1 MMATT
6 GGLGCVGTFDTGRSG
21 VSGVERALVF
31 EALAD
36 GCRRHLLD
44 RLRSGNGRTLSDLCH
59 GLDITRQAVT
69 KHLKVLEAADLVV
82 VRRRGRERLHFLNPV
97 PLHATAM
104 RWLHLFDG
112 VMLDALAAPDETKPP
127 DRAEV

>member
-1 MMATT
+1 MS
-6 GGLGCVGTFDTGRSG
+6 GG
-21 VSGVERALVF
+21 EREMVF

-36 GCRRHLLD
+36 DCRRHLLD
-44 RLRSGNGRTLSDLCH
+44 RLRSGNGRTLSDLCQ
-59 GLDITRQAVT
+59 GLDISRQGVT
-69 KHLKVLEAADLVV
+69 KHLKVLEAAGLVV

-112 VMLDALAAPDETKPP
+112 VKLDALATLDEAGVGTVE
-127 DRAEV
+127 A